1 MQVLC
6 APLQYA
12 LLLSAVMSSVK
23 DTAESVISA
32 KRNAKSYTPN
42 GQHLLRLKVTIPCAI
57 IEEVQRVSVTYPRVS
72 STLVSL
78 PQLTQSSF
86 LLFSQI
92 GKLFDFGLVE
102 PVDNRVFARYNVYTL
117 DLQTYL
123 VTHCNDSV
131 KEANCTFL
139 LSLNPT

>member
-1 MQVLC
+1 V
-6 APLQYA
+6 A
-12 LLLSAVMSSVK
+12 
-23 DTAESVISA
+23 SA
-32 KRNAKSYTPN
+32 KSNAREYKLN
-42 GQHLLRLKVTIPCAI
+42 GQHSPGLKATIPYAI
-57 IEEVQRVSVTYPRVS
+57 FEEVQRMCVTYPRVS
-72 STLVSL
+72 STLVFL

-92 GKLFDFGLVE
+92 GKLLNLGLVE

-117 DLQTYL
+117 NLQTYL
-123 VTHCNDSV
+123 VNHFIDSV

>member
-1 MQVLC
+1 M
-6 APLQYA
+6 
-12 LLLSAVMSSVK
+12 SA
-23 DTAESVISA
+23 
-32 KRNAKSYTPN
+32 
-42 GQHLLRLKVTIPCAI
+42 
-57 IEEVQRVSVTYPRVS
+57 TYPRVS

-78 PQLTQSSF
+78 SQLTQPSF

-92 GKLFDFGLVE
+92 GVLFNLGLVE

-123 VTHCNDSV
+123 VTRCNDCA
-131 KEANCTFL
+131 KEANGTFL